1 MVAPQDV
8 AARAPADDSA
18 VAQLPGGE
26 LSPEVVVDDALPA
39 TATTEVQAAPTQ
51 AELDYA
57 TIYGEPPYDPV
68 YDDTLPAPAQLPQS
82 YDPWE
87 GLHRRAHTYNNAVD
101 RTLAHPLANA
111 HKPEQPGLLRLGRGH
126 SFPNP
131 CKPANH
137 SQHLQ

>member
-1 MVAPQDV
+1 MRISDWSSDVCSSDLPQDV

-68 YDDTLPAPAQLPQS
+68 YADTLPAPAQMPQS

-87 GLHRRAHTYNNAVD
+87 GLNRRVPPFNNPSHRPRPEERRAG
-101 RTLAHPLANA
+101 
-111 HKPEQPGLLRLGRGH
+111 KE
-126 SFPNP
+126 
-131 CKPANH
+131 
-137 SQHLQ
+137 

>member
-26 LSPEVVVDDALPA
+26 LSPEVVADDALPA

-57 TIYGEPPYDPV
+57 TIYGEPPYAPV
-68 YDDTLPAPAQLPQS
+68 YADTLTAPSSMPQS
-82 YDPWE
+82 YAPWVA
-87 GLHRRAHTYNNAVD
+87 LNPRVPTINHPVTRTNA
-101 RTLAHPLANA
+101 
-111 HKPEQPGLLRLGRGH
+111 QPM
-126 SFPNP
+126 
-131 CKPANH
+131 
-137 SQHLQ
+137 